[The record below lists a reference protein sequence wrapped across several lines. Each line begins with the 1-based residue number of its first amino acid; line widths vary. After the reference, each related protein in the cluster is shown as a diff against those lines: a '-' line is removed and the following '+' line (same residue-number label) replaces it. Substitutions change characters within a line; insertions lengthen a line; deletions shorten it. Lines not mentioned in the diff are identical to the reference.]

1 MNYDLSIKEELLSA
15 RNRITYL
22 AKKNKKVSIK
32 QINDRRSI
40 NQNSYLHLLL
50 GYFGSHFGYTL
61 EESKMIYKRVSSDIY
76 FYTKSGIKFI
86 RSSADLNKE
95 DMAKTIDRFMSI
107 SSEAGLD
114 LPPATNKE
122 WLMRIENEIEKNRMY
137 L

>member
-76 FYTKSGIKFI
+76 FYTKRGIKFI